1 MFVYVTCVCSDNTI
15 CVLVPTL
22 QCNSS
27 MSTGGG
33 VYLSWTV
40 AYNGGRNVTSIQIE
54 YTLAASTQ
62 HYQPIDALVTSS
74 ATSVLVMQQFV
85 ASRSYL
91 FQISANN
98 SIGSSNVVRGPV
110 LIKEGFLGLLE
121 IKTQYNISL
130 TFRNSS
136 ST

>member
-54 YTLAASTQ
+54 YILAASTQ
-62 HYQPIDALVTSS
+62 QYQPIDALVTPS
-74 ATSVLVMQQFV
+74 ATSVLVREQFMIG
-85 ASRSYL
+85 RSYL
-91 FQISANN
+91 FQIFANN
-98 SIGSSNVVRGPV
+98 SVGSSNVVCGPV
-110 LIKEGFLGLLE
+110 LITEGL
-121 IKTQYNISL
+121 
-130 TFRNSS
+130 
-136 ST
+136 